1 MKKKHLSARI
11 IAVLAVIALGCANFT
26 GCSSKDDVQ
35 ENSDQQESLET
46 EAQNPAPDS
55 EPDQDSKSPE
65 KLTQKTT
72 EPETEP
78 VTEHVSPIESIT
90 TQLGTQ
96 QAFSG
101 VKLNHE
107 TNKNYPIQLSGFIE
121 PGDSVQSFI
130 FEFEA
135 NGNIGTYQGGCGI
148 SVNDDC
154 AAATNDHWYQ
164 SADFSVAADGKYIK
178 ITWDVPA
185 EIQND
190 IDASGTVQIGYWW
203 SDVME
208 LDLKYVTCNYT
219 RTTKIPVDETVEIPV
234 AQQLNYQS
242 DSAKTAKIPLS
253 DYLDDGYTPQAITF
267 EISSDKVFNKF
278 NCGFGI
284 QLKNDWYESPT
295 VAKFSDQN
303 HLSLTWI
310 IPEDVKESIP
320 KNAEAEF
327 SYFWSESDLITL
339 DSITMKYSYGKKG
352 KLDKNRLPDDIDIQV
367 MHQNEDAQKIIDN
380 MTTIWSLGN
389 TLDCYDVTWS
399 VAEFETAWGNPKTSK
414 KMIDTVKAAGF
425 NTIRIPVSW
434 TDHIDDEGNIDSIW
448 LNRVQQVVD
457 YAMDN
462 HLYTILNMHHDDY
475 TWLNPTYAD
484 EEAITQKYI
493 KIWQQIAD
501 RFENYDTTLMFEGL
515 NEPRVIDSPNE
526 WKGGTP
532 EEHEVINHLLEEFV
546 ETIRNSG
553 GNNPMRTLIITTHAA
568 SIEKTAVEALEIP
581 DDDNL
586 IVSIH
591 SYAPWQFTTYEYQDV
606 TEFDD
611 ASKEELNAQFDYLK
625 ETFIDQ
631 GIPVIIGE
639 FGAENKSN
647 PEDRAEYYYYYITE
661 AAKRGI
667 PCGVWDN
674 NVFDGEGS
682 YGLLDRETCTWHSEE
697 IITSIQQAIEEIK

>member
-1 MKKKHLSARI
+1 
-11 IAVLAVIALGCANFT
+11 FT
-26 GCSSKDDVQ
+26 ACSSKNP
-35 ENSDQQESLET
+35 ENSENPDQQEIT
-46 EAQNPAPDS
+46 EAQNTEQNPETLVQKVTES
-55 EPDQDSKSPE
+55 KQEP
-65 KLTQKTT
+65 

-78 VTEHVSPIESIT
+78 VTEHVSPIESMT

-107 TNKNYPIQLSGFIE
+107 TNKNYPVQLKNFIE

-190 IDASGTVQIGYWW
+190 IDANGTVQIGYWW

-208 LDLKYVTCNYT
+208 LDLKYITCNYT
-219 RTTKIPVDETVEIPV
+219 RTKKIPVDETVEIPV

-242 DSAKTAKIPLS
+242 DSAKSVKIPLS
-253 DYLDDGYTPQAITF
+253 DYLDNGYTPQAMTF
-267 EISSDKVFNKF
+267 EISSDKALGKF
-278 NCGFGI
+278 NCGFGM
-284 QLKNDWYESPT
+284 QLRGDWYESET
-295 VAKFSDQN
+295 ISKFSDQN

-310 IPEDVKESIP
+310 IPEDIKESIQ

-327 SYFWSESDLITL
+327 KYFWSESDLITL
-339 DSITMKYSYGKKG
+339 DSVTMKYSYGARG
-352 KLDKNRLPDDIDIQV
+352 KLDKNRLPDDAEIQV
-367 MHQNEDAQKIIDN
+367 MHQNEDAQKIVDH
-380 MTTIWSLGN
+380 MTAIWNLGN
-389 TLDCYDVTWS
+389 TLDCYNVTWS
-399 VAEFETAWGNPKTSK
+399 VAEFETAWGNPKTTK

-434 TDHIDDEGNIDSIW
+434 TDHIDEQGNIDSIW

-462 HLYTILNMHHDDY
+462 KLYTILNMHHDDY

-484 EEAITQKYI
+484 EDAVEEKYI

-501 RFENYDTTLMFEGL
+501 RFENYDTKLIFEGL
-515 NEPRVIDSPNE
+515 NEPRVVDSPNE
-526 WKGGTP
+526 WTGGTP
-532 EEHEVINHLLEEFV
+532 EEHEVINDLLEEFV
-546 ETIRNSG
+546 ETIRKSG
-553 GNNPMRTLIITTHAA
+553 GNNPMRTLIVTTHAA

-581 DDDNL
+581 KDNNL

-591 SYAPWQFTTYEYQDV
+591 SYAPWKFTTYDYQDV

-611 ASKEELNAQFDYLK
+611 AAKEELNAQFDYLK
-625 ETFIDQ
+625 ETFVDH
-631 GIPVIIGE
+631 GIPVIIAE
-639 FGAENKSN
+639 FGAENKNNS
-647 PEDRAEYYYYYITE
+647 EDRAEYYYYYITE

-682 YGLLDRETCTWHSEE
+682 YGLLDREDCTWHSEE
-697 IITSIQQAIEEIK
+697 IITAIQQAMEDKKTY